1 MHSKNNFEQVNDDQL
16 SEWAADSIAP
26 TGIQR

>member
-1 MHSKNNFEQVNDDQL
+1 MHSKNNFERVNDDQL
-16 SEWAADSIAP
+16 SEWAVDSIAP